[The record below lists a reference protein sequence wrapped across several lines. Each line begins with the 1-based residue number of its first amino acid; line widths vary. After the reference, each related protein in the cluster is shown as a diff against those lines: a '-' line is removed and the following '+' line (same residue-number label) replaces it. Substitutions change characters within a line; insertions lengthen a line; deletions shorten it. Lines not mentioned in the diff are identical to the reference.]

1 MAKEEILNNL
11 KKREKSTSEIAS
23 IISKNYYDCLRL
35 LQELESE
42 NLIEKIEVG
51 NFTFWKLKK
60 NGKEI

>member
-1 MAKEEILNNL
+1 MVREKILNSL
-11 KKREKSTSEIAS
+11 KEREKSTSEIAS
-23 IISKNYYDCLRL
+23 ITSKNYYDCLRL

-51 NFTFWKLKK
+51 KFTFWKLK